1 MISRH
6 GRNGS
11 CEISRSNFCGI
22 TRHDTPK
29 KAGGVGLASILIACN
44 TQRVKH
50 VMMWLTQR
58 KDIYFSAWQDWA
70 FRSATRSWTAGI
82 SPLLERQHLLLQS
95 RRTSGNNLQRL
106 LVPWVSPSLPDP
118 VRRKQ
123 QYMAELE
130 SLSSTAIS
138 GTTLEEWVVELS
150 RPLPS
155 YSRATTTEE
164 RIFWPTY
171 SWADNPCGED
181 IRGI

>member
-1 MISRH
+1 M
-6 GRNGS
+6 
-11 CEISRSNFCGI
+11 
-22 TRHDTPK
+22 
-29 KAGGVGLASILIACN
+29 
-44 TQRVKH
+44 
-50 VMMWLTQR
+50 
-58 KDIYFSAWQDWA
+58 
-70 FRSATRSWTAGI
+70 
-82 SPLLERQHLLLQS
+82 
-95 RRTSGNNLQRL
+95 
-106 LVPWVSPSLPDP
+106 SPSLPDP
-118 VRRKQ
+118 VGRKQ
-123 QYMAELE
+123 EYMAELE